1 MTASLHDLI
10 TGIRSAE
17 PNGNGRGVNHYHIG
31 MRSNPVQGRK
41 PGSLLLWFAGLLLL
55 ALATAQ
61 GFVSWKAQYGFI
73 FAAKHD
79 HTASALEAIGLDTG
93 AVIFALLGL
102 AHARMG
108 RSARIER
115 TLNIACAL
123 GSAAMN
129 VLASDLGSPRSVAVY
144 VLPAVLYAA
153 CSDRLIATVGH
164 AYGVQDPSLWRWL
177 GTGLLYG
184 LRAVVAFPSTALGLR
199 RKLLAATP
207 LPEAPNRAPVK
218 APAQAL
224 TTPPA
229 GEPAQVTPVKTNP
242 SPVKTR
248 HSRPMKKGRG
258 ETKKAVLLRL
268 YADHPAYGDRGKASA
283 VATELAPL
291 AKLQAGTARSYI
303 YAELNGSSL

>member
-10 TGIRSAE
+10 AATRAAE
-17 PNGNGRGVNHYHIG
+17 PNGNGTRVYNLR
-31 MRSNPVQGRK
+31 MTDRKK
-41 PGSLLLWFAGLLLL
+41 PGSVLLWFAGLLLL
-55 ALATAQ
+55 ALAAAQ

-129 VLASDLGSPRSVAVY
+129 VLASNLGSPRSVAVF

-184 LRAVVAFPSTALGLR
+184 LRAVVAFPSTAMGLR

-207 LPEAPNRAPVK
+207 LPEAPVKEPVK
-218 APAQAL
+218 TPAQAL
-224 TTPPA
+224 PVAPA
-229 GEPAQVTPVKTNP
+229 GDGLAQVKPVKTEL

-248 HSRPMKKGRG
+248 RSRPVKTRRG
-258 ETKKAVLLRL
+258 ESKKSVLLRL
-268 YADHPAYGDRGKASA
+268 YADHPAHGDRSKVSA
-283 VATELAPL
+283 VATELAPR
-291 AKLQAGTARSYI
+291 AGLQAGSARTVLYQ
-303 YAELNGSSL
+303 YVDNLNGSLS